1 MSTEN
6 TTPILIGIDPGYDRI
21 GWGVGKLERGQL
33 QVLEFGCIETSKK
46 ASRLARYQQLD
57 TALATVLEKY
67 QPSEAGVETLFFS
80 KNQTT
85 AIQVAEARGVI
96 LSCLFR
102 HQVEVA
108 EYNPMSIKQTVTG
121 SGRAD
126 KIAVEK
132 MVRLQLKLP
141 TQSATTK
148 ILDDAMDAL
157 AILITHTASRSLA
170 KRV

>member
-33 QVLEFGCIETSKK
+33 QILEFGCIETSKK

-126 KIAVEK
+126 KIAV
-132 MVRLQLKLP
+132 QF
-141 TQSATTK
+141 
-148 ILDDAMDAL
+148 
-157 AILITHTASRSLA
+157 RS
-170 KRV
+170 